1 MTDPQPPASPPVTPP
16 PERRLPPPRRPSRV
30 LGVLFGMSLMLNLLV
45 LAAIIVA
52 CVGFSLLGRGKDE
65 TAALSEHYHSGKKSA
80 TDKIAIVTIDGVLLE
95 GMNGYAEKQIEQAA
109 RDSHVKAVV
118 VRINSPGGSVTSA
131 DDLYHRL
138 TRLRDGD
145 SNKGTSAK
153 KIVASMDSVAASGGY
168 YIAMP
173 ASHIYAERTTL
184 TGSIGVYA
192 SFFDM
197 SGLNKEYHLLN
208 VTYIKRGAVKASGNP
223 FYKMTD
229 EEYAMWDD
237 MVGHAYDQFLDV
249 VKEGR
254 GDRLTKTK
262 DLTAT
267 VIDEKRKVPFNEPDD
282 AQHMVTKIKEVH
294 YTRQLADGGVW
305 TADKAKE
312 FGLIDDIGYLED
324 ALKKAHDLAGM
335 GDDWKAVTYERPSL
349 LTELLLGGS
358 QTQEQASGI
367 DPAKL
372 ANAATPRLWYLAPGS
387 ELAGMLRGGTLTPLA
402 ALRSR

>member
-1 MTDPQPPASPPVTPP
+1 M
-16 PERRLPPPRRPSRV
+16 

-208 VTYIKRGAVKASGNP
+208 VTYIKRGVVKASGNP

-267 VIDEKRKVPFNEPDD
+267 VIDEKRKVPFNQPDD

-324 ALKKAHDLAGM
+324 APQEGARPGGDGRRLEGGDIRTAVAVDRAAAG
-335 GDDWKAVTYERPSL
+335 R
-349 LTELLLGGS
+349 
-358 QTQEQASGI
+358 
-367 DPAKL
+367 
-372 ANAATPRLWYLAPGS
+372 
-387 ELAGMLRGGTLTPLA
+387 
-402 ALRSR
+402 